1 MHKPY
6 HRRPRQVSRESRA
19 VTYIVAMLV
28 LALCCMV
35 PCSIW
40 AQSASGT
47 ISGTV
52 TDQTGAVVPGAS
64 VVLDN
69 SATGVKTETVSN
81 GTGFFNF
88 AAVATGTYKLTIQA
102 SGFSKWV
109 ATDIVEHQGESHSIP
124 QIVLHL
130 GAASTDVQI
139 TASEA
144 GVIPLDNGSSTTT
157 LNEQMVDSLSI
168 QGRDAAE
175 LVKFMPGMA
184 MNSGLSQSEYNSQV
198 TQTNSGPI
206 GQFSASG
213 TQPYGSMQMTMD
225 GAGLVDVGN
234 MGTQIANVN
243 GDQTAEF
250 TYLNAAFGA
259 DTPRGPNIIQVVSK
273 GGGQGYHGD
282 AYTYLRNWQFN
293 AQDPYLKAKGVTN
306 RTIAHQVYPGGT
318 LGGPIPSI
326 LGYNKNHDK
335 LFFFAGFE
343 KMFQNPSA
351 TLHQLVTPTEDM
363 IKGDFSADT
372 LPGASNGWNSS
383 NVPCANAAN
392 WTSFCP
398 NTSGL
403 SSNPN
408 TPFPNGQIPSA
419 YFDSD
424 GLALLTYLNKYDK
437 PNIDPAANGGYNFQF
452 LDHSPV
458 NRWELRLRGDWV
470 PTANDKVS
478 VIFTK
483 QNEADLNNFGVWWWP
498 AWTAPMASPMNAMTL
513 ANLWTANYVHTFN
526 ATTTNEFSFA
536 RTYFTFPPKF
546 SNPSAMSAATAN
558 YTTYAPFDTSAT
570 NSFDQ
575 IPNLI
580 SWGAGTGTTA
590 GSFAGLYAP
599 AEVKAFGNAFGNIK
613 KIMSFQDNLTKVM
626 GRHSLKAGFFW
637 DVAEQ
642 SQTTNYG
649 NWTQGALDF
658 DTWAQYTTNNVYA
671 DMLIGSIQSMGQYA
685 SGPVHDVAY
694 HEWAF
699 YGQDQWHMT
708 QKFTL
713 NYGVRFDHEGQ
724 WYPVKGPGFAVFDAA
739 SYDDTAAAASF
750 TGMKWHQTD
759 KSIPQSGLKSK
770 FVSPDVRFGGAY
782 DFHGNGKTVL
792 RGGFGIYPWQSSEG
806 DVDAALNPVY
816 NVLNITTPGVA
827 PDYFL
832 KQSNS
837 NAVGGY
843 KALASFAPST
853 SGTWCAKSATCP
865 SASALKMGANA
876 TPYTMNYTGMVD
888 QELPGHMVFELQYI
902 GNRTRNVPLTNN
914 STSNEASFSNINK
927 IPLGAFY
934 GADAWGNNYWD
945 ANCAK
950 SSNKSTCAPPT
961 SAQYGGYRPYKN
973 YGVLNLIQRGAYS
986 NYNGMVVALQK
997 QSGPVTFLMNYTFSK
1012 VMGIRD
1018 GNTENGTG
1026 DGPTINPF
1034 SMKDNYGPLNYDRT
1048 HLFNAAYNINLPGIH
1063 GGNAIARQ
1071 IVNGWQ
1077 LNGDTQLQ
1085 SGPPLQT
1092 ATNGSMNVKWTDNTT
1107 DINTHNTDGATASS
1121 AYLLGTNAP
1130 ILVPYIT
1137 CDPRNGGGK
1146 HFNTACF
1153 QTPTTL
1159 GKNGQSIWPYIHGPA
1174 FFVSDLS
1181 MFKSFAVREHQS
1193 LQFRVSAFNFLN
1205 HPLQEFG
1212 GGDDVNLYMGCL
1224 SSNAGSGCD
1233 GGGINVNKDTNGNVM
1248 YKAAKQNRYLELALK
1263 YYF

>member
-6 HRRPRQVSRESRA
+6 HRKPLQVSRESRA
-19 VTYIVAMLV
+19 VTYIIATLV
-28 LALCCMV
+28 MAICCMI
-35 PCSIW
+35 PCSSW

-64 VVLDN
+64 VVLEN
-69 SATGVKTETVSN
+69 GATGAKTETVAN

-130 GAASTDVQI
+130 GAATTDVQI

-144 GVIPLDNGSSTTT
+144 GVIPLDNGASTTT
-157 LNEQMVDSLSI
+157 LNEQMVDSLSV

-225 GAGLVDVGN
+225 GAGLIDIGN

-293 AQDPYLKAKGVTN
+293 ANDPYLKSQGYTN

-318 LGGPIPSI
+318 VGGPVPSI
-326 LGYNKNHDK
+326 LGYNKSHDK

-351 TLHQLVTPTEDM
+351 TLHQLVTPTTNM
-363 IKGDFSADT
+363 INGDFSSST
-372 LPGASNGWNSS
+372 LPGDQYSGSTWWNTAA
-383 NVPCANAAN
+383 VPCANAPS
-392 WTSFCP
+392 WTAFCP
-398 NTSGL
+398 AGGANQGM
-403 SSNPN
+403 
-408 TPFPNGQIPSA
+408 FADGQIPSA
-419 YFDSD
+419 YFDAD
-424 GLALLTYLNKYDK
+424 GVALLKYLNKFNT
-437 PNIDPAANGGYNFQF
+437 PNIDPATHNGYNYQF
-452 LDHSPV
+452 LDHTPV
-458 NRWELRLRGDWV
+458 NRWELRLRGDWN
-470 PTANDKVS
+470 PTQNDKVS

-498 AWTAPMASPMNAMTL
+498 AWTAPMASQLNALTL
-513 ANLWTANYVHTFN
+513 AKLWTANYVRTIN
-526 ATTTNEFSFA
+526 PTTTNEFSFA
-536 RTYFTFPPKF
+536 YTHFTFPPKF
-546 SNPSAMSAATAN
+546 SNPNAMAAAAAD
-558 YTTYAPFDTSAT
+558 YTTYAPFDTTAT

-575 IPNLI
+575 LPNLI
-580 SWGAGTGTTA
+580 SWGAGTGNTT

-599 AEVKAFGNAFGNIK
+599 AMVKAFGNAFGNIK
-613 KIMSFQDNLTKVM
+613 QIYSFQDNVTKVM

-637 DVAEQ
+637 DAAEQ
-642 SQTTNYG
+642 TQTTNYG
-649 NWTQGALDF
+649 NWTQGAIEF
-658 DTWAQYTTNNVYA
+658 DQWGYYTTNNPYA
-671 DMLIGSIQSMGQYA
+671 DMLIGAVDTMSQYA

-724 WYPVKGPGFAVFDAA
+724 WYPVKGPGFAVFDPSA
-739 SYDDTAAAASF
+739 YDDTSSASTF

-759 KSIPQSGLKSK
+759 SSIPQSGFKSTLLY
-770 FVSPDVRFGGAY
+770 PDVRVGGAY
-782 DFHGNGKTVL
+782 DFRGNGKTVL
-792 RGGFGIYPWQSSEG
+792 RGGYGMYRWQASEG
-806 DVDAALNPVY
+806 DVDGALNPVY
-816 NVLNITTPGVA
+816 NVQNISTSGTPPAYWWQQQG
-827 PDYFL
+827 
-832 KQSNS
+832 NT
-837 NAVGGY
+837 GGGF
-843 KALASFAPST
+843 KMLSTFAPST
-853 SGTWCAKSATCP
+853 GGSWCALSATCS
-865 SASALKMGANA
+865 SASALKMGVDN
-876 TPYTMNYTGMVD
+876 TPYTMNWDAMVD
-888 QELPGHMVFELQYI
+888 QELPGHLVFELQYI

-934 GADAWGNNYWD
+934 GTDELTGVNYWQQ
-945 ANCAK
+945 NCAK
-950 SSNKSTCAPPT
+950 GSCAAPNSSY
-961 SAQYGGYRPYKN
+961 YGGYRPYKN
-973 YGVLNLIQRGAYS
+973 YSVLNVIDRGAYS

-997 QSGPVTFLMNYTFSK
+997 QSGPVTFLMNYTWSK

-1034 SMKDNYGPLNYDRT
+1034 SIADNYGPLNYDRT

-1063 GGNAIARQ
+1063 GGNALMRQ
-1071 IVNGWQ
+1071 VVNGWQ
-1077 LNGDTQLQ
+1077 INGDTQIQ

-1092 ATNGSMNVKWTDNTT
+1092 ATNGSMN
-1107 DINTHNTDGATASS
+1107 INWNSCLDAACTQNNSDGATASG

-1130 ILVPYIT
+1130 ILVPYII

-1146 HFNTACF
+1146 YFNTACF

-1193 LQFRVSAFNFLN
+1193 LQFRASAFNFLN
-1205 HPLQEFG
+1205 HPLPQFG
-1212 GGDDVNLYMGCL
+1212 EGSDVNLKMGCI
-1224 SSNAGSGCD
+1224 SSSSGAGCD
-1233 GGGINVNKDTNGNVM
+1233 GGGVNTNSTTNGNVQ
-1248 YKAAKQNRYLELALK
+1248 YKAAGQNRFMELALK